1 MVFQPWTL
9 GIPRDSLTYKPSII
23 SRFQPLV
30 YFFSFPLE
38 KHVFFLPSFFVLPR
52 FGRIYPQKSWSY
64 LCCCPAILAK
74 VWMTEGQWLVQDH
87 WVRISLRRQMGVGAK
102 QQTTTQRWEMKP
114 ATIIQ
119 VRFLVFAGGRFDII
133 KLSMTGFNPL
143 FCWPFHLVGFG
154 LPNHTWHVHEFGSK
168 GI

>member
-9 GIPRDSLTYKPSII
+9 GIFRGIPWLSNQPNH
-23 SRFQPLV
+23 FQVPAFGL
-30 YFFSFPLE
+30 L
-38 KHVFFLPSFFVLPR
+38 FFLPPRKTCVFSSIILCSPTFRDLPTEIMELFVLLPCN
-52 FGRIYPQKSWSY
+52 FGQP
-64 LCCCPAILAK
+64 K

-154 LPNHTWHVHEFGSK
+154 LPNHTWHVHEFWF
-168 GI
+168 